1 MIARRVVI
9 RGHVQGVGFRYGV
22 LEAAQSARVSGW
34 VRNRLDGTVE
44 ALLQGDDA
52 AVERVIRWCRQGPRG
67 SRVTSVDVHD
77 EPLQDALAAF
87 DLRPTA

>member
-9 RGHVQGVGFRYGV
+9 HGQVQGVGFRFGV
-22 LEAAQSARVSGW
+22 VDAAQGARVDGW
-34 VRNRLDGTVE
+34 VRNRFDGTVE

-77 EPLQDALAAF
+77 EPLQDALAGF
-87 DLRPTA
+87 GLRPTF

>member
-9 RGHVQGVGFRYGV
+9 HGHVQGVGFRCGV
-22 LEAAQSARVSGW
+22 VDAAQGAGVSGW
-34 VRNRLDGTVE
+34 VRNRIDGTVE

-52 AVERVIRWCRQGPRG
+52 AVERVIGWCRRGPRG
-67 SRVTSVDVHD
+67 SRVTAVDVND
-77 EPLQDALAAF
+77 EPVQQTLSAF